1 VKNILKVLIIT
12 AGIVLS
18 LNVNSFAIVDGAIWG
33 GYGFSGEVEDASFI
47 DLTGIDYGIK
57 AHYNTS
63 LIPLIELGI
72 GAYYQHTSIT
82 YDYDTGE
89 EYDLDRESAG
99 IDLNL
104 ILSTPI
110 VHPYLRGTY
119 GLWDK
124 FDDHTENYKAWGAGI
139 GVELTVF
146 PFIRI
151 FGEYMHE
158 STEHD
163 IDITMDSVNVGIK
176 ADI

>member
-1 VKNILKVLIIT
+1 MKNIFKVLIIT

-33 GYGFSGEVEDASFI
+33 GYGFSGSVEGESAI
-47 DLTGIDYGIK
+47 DVTGVDYGIK

-63 LIPLIELGI
+63 LVPLIELGL
-72 GAYYQHTSIT
+72 GAYYQRSTVT
-82 YDYDTGE
+82 L
-89 EYDLDRESAG
+89 EYAGVDDDFDRESAG

-104 ILSTPI
+104 ILGTPI
-110 VHPYLRGTY
+110 VHPYLRGTF

-124 FDDHTENYKAWGAGI
+124 FEDDTENYKAWGAGI

-163 IDITMDSVNVGIK
+163 IEITMDSVNVGIK